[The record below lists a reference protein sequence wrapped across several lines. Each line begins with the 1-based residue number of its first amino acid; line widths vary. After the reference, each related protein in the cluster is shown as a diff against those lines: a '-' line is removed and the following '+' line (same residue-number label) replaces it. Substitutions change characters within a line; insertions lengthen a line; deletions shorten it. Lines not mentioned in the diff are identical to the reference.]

1 MDWVYRRKSMV
12 NGKLRAA
19 LLSISVTGIAYLLVS
34 MSMVGSRQP
43 ATSVMLSPGPGI
55 EAYAQSPGA
64 QVRYNVVADRS
75 EARYRIREQLAG
87 INFPSDAVG
96 STRAIDGGI
105 VLDAQGRVVTG
116 NSRLTVDLRTLQSD
130 RDRRDNYVRRNTLE
144 TDRFPMVVFVPSEV
158 RGLSSPLPQTG
169 TASFELVGDLTV
181 RNVTRP
187 LRWEAMATFN
197 GSEVSVQAKTAFR
210 FGDFDLS
217 IPRVAS
223 VLSVDDNIRLEADL
237 LLRRGS

>member
-1 MDWVYRRKSMV
+1 MV

-19 LLSISVTGIAYLLVS
+19 LLSMSITGIAYLLVF
-34 MSMVGSRQP
+34 MSMGGARQP
-43 ATSVMLSPGPGI
+43 STSVMLSPGPGI
-55 EAYAQSPGA
+55 EAYAQSSGA
-64 QVRYNVVADRS
+64 QVRYNVVAERS

-96 STRAIDGGI
+96 STRAIEGGI

-158 RGLSSPLPQTG
+158 RGLSLPLPEAG
-169 TASFELVGDLTV
+169 TTSFELLGELTV
-181 RNVTRP
+181 RDVTR
-187 LRWEAMATFN
+187 RTSWQATATFN
-197 GSEVSVQAKTAFR
+197 GQEVSVQASTTFR
-210 FGDFDLS
+210 FADFGLS

-223 VLSVDDNIRLEADL
+223 VLSVEDSIRLETDL
-237 LLRRGS
+237 LLRRSS